1 MCLSLS
7 ARSRTN
13 SVSTDTEVRRCAPES
28 TDKLAIDTERC
39 RPCPGADREFDRDQ
53 ALRGALCVF
62 WDRGYQGASISA
74 LTAAMG
80 IGSPSLYA
88 AFGSKAKLFQEA
100 TDLYLA
106 EDAGEPT
113 PPRVRRDRPGVGRGD
128 AAVERRPVHPRGRAR
143 RLHAHPGGLDDSR
156 RRPRGQRVP
165 RRQRRAAHP
174 RHRGA
179 ARARAADG
187 EELPCLEVRA
197 LAEFF
202 DAVVEGMAVRSIE
215 GASRA
220 SLHRIVDLTMRIWD
234 VESTESDS
242 APPRPPRPHSAT

>member
-1 MCLSLS
+1 MP
-7 ARSRTN
+7 RG
-13 SVSTDTEVRRCAPES
+13 
-28 TDKLAIDTERC
+28 
-39 RPCPGADREFDRDQ
+39 RPREFDRDQ
-53 ALRGALCVF
+53 ALRDALCVF

-113 PPRVRRDRPGVGRGD
+113 
-128 AAVERRPVHPRGRAR
+128 
-143 RLHAHPGGLDDSR
+143 RLLALGET
-156 RRPRGQRVP
+156 
-165 RRQRRAAHP
+165 
-174 RHRGA
+174 
-179 ARARAADG
+179 ARASVEAMLRANADLFTREGEPAGCMLTRAVWTTPEDDPEVSDYLDASVEQRIRDIEVRLERGTADG

-234 VESTESDS
+234 VDS
-242 APPRPPRPHSAT
+242 L

>member
-1 MCLSLS
+1 MP
-7 ARSRTN
+7 RG
-13 SVSTDTEVRRCAPES
+13 
-28 TDKLAIDTERC
+28 
-39 RPCPGADREFDRDQ
+39 RPREFDRDQ
-53 ALRGALCVF
+53 ALRDALCVF

-113 PPRVRRDRPGVGRGD
+113 RLLASGETARASVEAMLRSNADLFTREGEPAGCMLTRAVWTTPDDDPEVSEYLDASVEQRIRDIEVRL
-128 AAVERRPVHPRGRAR
+128 E
-143 RLHAHPGGLDDSR
+143 
-156 RRPRGQRVP
+156 
-165 RRQRRAAHP
+165 
-174 RHRGA
+174 RGA
-179 ARARAADG
+179 AES

-202 DAVVEGMAVRSIE
+202 DAAIAWELKRVG
-215 GASRA
+215 G
-220 SLHRIVDLTMRIWD
+220 D
-234 VESTESDS
+234 
-242 APPRPPRPHSAT
+242 

>member
-1 MCLSLS
+1 MP
-7 ARSRTN
+7 RG
-13 SVSTDTEVRRCAPES
+13 
-28 TDKLAIDTERC
+28 
-39 RPCPGADREFDRDQ
+39 RPREFDRDQ
-53 ALRGALCVF
+53 ALRDALCVF

-113 PPRVRRDRPGVGRGD
+113 
-128 AAVERRPVHPRGRAR
+128 
-143 RLHAHPGGLDDSR
+143 RLLASGET
-156 RRPRGQRVP
+156 
-165 RRQRRAAHP
+165 
-174 RHRGA
+174 
-179 ARARAADG
+179 ARASVEAMLRANADLFTRKGEPAGCLLTRAVSTCPDDDPEVGEYLDASVEQRIRDIEVRLERGAADG

-202 DAVVEGMAVRSIE
+202 DAIVEGMAVRSIE

-234 VESTESDS
+234 VDS
-242 APPRPPRPHSAT
+242 L